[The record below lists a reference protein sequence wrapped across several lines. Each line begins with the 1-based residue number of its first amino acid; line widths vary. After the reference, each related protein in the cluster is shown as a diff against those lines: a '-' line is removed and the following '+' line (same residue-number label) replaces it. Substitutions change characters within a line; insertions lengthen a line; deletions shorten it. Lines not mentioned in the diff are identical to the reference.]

1 MNPIIAGTTCLTI
14 GMIWLFLW
22 NSYKS
27 RQHIESRE
35 HIELVLKSTG
45 IGWFVPAFI
54 VLNLLIYW
62 FNHKKWPSEGWEIS
76 KYILLS
82 GFIVAELGN
91 WWLQKQIR
99 PDRILLVEGEILYLG
114 YRISRLKTRAIRE
127 IKLNGWTE
135 QIILN
140 AKWPFYFSKN
150 RISRAD
156 LDRLLAFLWSETG
169 EQIKISE
176 NLMMETGGDVNEN
189 RKA

>member
-1 MNPIIAGTTCLTI
+1 MNPIIAGTICLTI
-14 GMIWLFLW
+14 GMMWLFLR
-22 NSYKS
+22 NNYKS
-27 RQHIESRE
+27 RQYIESRE

-54 VLNLLIYW
+54 VLNLLTYW
-62 FNHKKWPSEGWEIS
+62 FNHKKWPFEDWEIS
-76 KYILLS
+76 TYILLS
-82 GFIVAELGN
+82 GFIVAELAN

-99 PDRILLVEGEILYLG
+99 PDRILLVEGEILYLS
-114 YRISRLKTRAIRE
+114 YRIARLKTRDIRE

-156 LDRLLAFLWSETG
+156 LGRLVAFLRSETG

-176 NLMMETGGDVNEN
+176 NLMMETGGNVNEN